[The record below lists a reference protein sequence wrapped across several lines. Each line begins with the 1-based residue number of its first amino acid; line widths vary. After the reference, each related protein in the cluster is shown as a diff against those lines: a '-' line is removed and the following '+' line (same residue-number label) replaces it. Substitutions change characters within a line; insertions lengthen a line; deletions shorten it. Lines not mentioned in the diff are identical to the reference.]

1 MVNSKF
7 LHGDL
12 HDIYVNRHKA
22 RAKQSCTTTEYRVD
36 KKTSF
41 EDTSFF
47 YLCLIRV
54 IKII

>member
-22 RAKQSCTTTEYRVD
+22 RAKQSCITTEYRGKV
-36 KKTSF
+36 SLF
-41 EDTSFF
+41 EDCSD
-47 YLCLIRV
+47 YKLVESSIQ
-54 IKII
+54 

>member
-22 RAKQSCTTTEYRVD
+22 RAKQSCITTEYRGNIILITVWRKVED
-36 KKTSF
+36 KPANRFSG
-41 EDTSFF
+41 
-47 YLCLIRV
+47 R
-54 IKII
+54 

>member
-22 RAKQSCTTTEYRVD
+22 RAKQSCTTTEYRVN
-36 KKTSF
+36 
-41 EDTSFF
+41 
-47 YLCLIRV
+47 
-54 IKII
+54 IILNQNLYYDIFRDES